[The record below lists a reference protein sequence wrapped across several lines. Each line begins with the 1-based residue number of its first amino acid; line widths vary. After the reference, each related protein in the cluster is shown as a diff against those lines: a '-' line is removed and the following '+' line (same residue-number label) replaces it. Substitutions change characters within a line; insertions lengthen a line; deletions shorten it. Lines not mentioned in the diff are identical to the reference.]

1 MDTHT
6 EKHTH
11 IQTKKINTMSRNAT
25 SYTYTEVYMVC
36 YILMKKYK
44 WTEEKK

>member
-11 IQTKKINTMSRNAT
+11 IQTKKNAMSRNAT
-25 SYTYTEVYMVC
+25 SYTYTEVYMLC
-36 YILMKKYK
+36 CILMKKYK
-44 WTEEKK
+44 LTEEKK